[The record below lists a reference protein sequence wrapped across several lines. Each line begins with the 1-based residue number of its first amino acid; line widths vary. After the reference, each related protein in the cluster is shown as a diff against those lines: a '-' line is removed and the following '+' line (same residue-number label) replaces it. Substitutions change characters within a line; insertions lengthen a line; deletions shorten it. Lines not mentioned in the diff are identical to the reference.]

1 MRRPPFE
8 PIEPAEP
15 LSHVPRANPEPF
27 SWLDIKLPNTI
38 INIINFIY
46 FLSRVIFMTT

>member
-15 LSHVPRANPEPF
+15 LSHVPRANPEPLLMVGYKT
-27 SWLDIKLPNTI
+27 S
-38 INIINFIY
+38 
-46 FLSRVIFMTT
+46 

>member
-15 LSHVPRANPEPF
+15 LSQTIKGCPAPRANLEPQKKN
-27 SWLDIKLPNTI
+27 DDVK
-38 INIINFIY
+38 
-46 FLSRVIFMTT
+46 

>member
-1 MRRPPFE
+1 MRPPFE

-15 LSHVPRANPEPF
+15 LSHAPWANTESF
-27 SWLDIKLPNTI
+27 LWLAIKLPNTI